1 MSDPVR
7 QQAGR
12 HFRAPRTR
20 PLPVLWGALA
30 VVIIALVVVALVRP
44 QSLPP
49 LLEAPLPA
57 AVPSTPVAAAPKSLD
72 DDIAAILKEA
82 GNYRVGVAMAD
93 IAGDGARTFGDEST
107 FVAGST
113 AKIITAAAFY
123 HLVEVGEANL
133 DESLGAY
140 DAAFQLKA
148 MVNDSNNDSWLLL
161 MDAIGYPR
169 LIDYAASIGIVYDP
183 EENLL
188 TPADMALV
196 LKQLYAGDLLDRD
209 HTAQLLGYMQD
220 TNNETLIPAGSRPGI
235 TVHHKYGQVDGD
247 LHDAALLS
255 YRESTF
261 ALVIYTEE
269 DTADTE
275 DSNEADQVDL
285 IHALTRAIEDAL
297 FAPDA

>member
-20 PLPVLWGALA
+20 RLPLPVLWGALA
-30 VVIIALVVVALVRP
+30 VAIIALVAVALVRP

-57 AVPSTPVAAAPKSLD
+57 AVPSTPVAAAPESLD

-93 IAGDGARTFGDEST
+93 IAGDGARTFGD
-107 FVAGST
+107 
-113 AKIITAAAFY
+113 
-123 HLVEVGEANL
+123 
-133 DESLGAY
+133 D

-247 LHDAALLS
+247 LHDAALLT
-255 YRESTF
+255 YREATF